1 MRGLDKFREYMSGF
15 RSHYVVIGGVA
26 TVLTLQDKGLPARAT
41 KDVDMIIICQPESK
55 FYMRRFWEFIKA
67 GGYKLWKPD
76 DEEGTHPCFYRFI
89 KPDNKEFP
97 VQVELFSKVPEYV
110 EVPEDVH
117 IVHIPMEG
125 YTSSFSAIIMDEAYY
140 DFAVGHSEIVGD
152 IRILKPEALIVLKS
166 VAFLENLRRKERGES
181 VDQKDIDKH
190 KKDVYR
196 LAYVFDGSERFE
208 VNDTIK
214 ERLRD
219 FINEVEK
226 SPIDGKNMMREYGI
240 PAMLMPDFF
249 ELLRSIF
256 SLAKGLES

>member
-1 MRGLDKFREYMSGF
+1 MQGLDKFREYMSGF

-26 TVLTLQDKGLPARAT
+26 TVLTLEDRGLPARAT

-55 FYMRRFWEFIKA
+55 FYMKRFWEFVKA

-76 DEEGTHPCFYRFI
+76 DKEDTHPCFYRFI
-89 KPDNKEFP
+89 KPDNREFP
-97 VQVELFSKVPEYV
+97 IQVELFSKVPEYV

-140 DFAVGHSEIVGD
+140 DFAVTHSEIVGD
-152 IRILKPEALIVLKS
+152 IRILKPEALIVLKA
-166 VAFLENLRRKERGES
+166 VAFLENQRLKEKGDP

-196 LAYVFDGSERFE
+196 LAYVFNGSERFE

-214 ERLRD
+214 ERLRA
-219 FINEVEK
+219 FVSEVEK
-226 SPIDGKNMMREYGI
+226 NPIDGKNMFRGQGI
-240 PAMLMPDFF
+240 PAMGMPDFS
-249 ELLRSIF
+249 ELLWNLF
-256 SLAKGLES
+256 GL

>member
-1 MRGLDKFREYMSGF
+1 MSGF

-26 TVLTLQDKGLPARAT
+26 TVLTLQDRGLPARAT

-55 FYMRRFWEFIKA
+55 FYMKRFWEFIKA

-76 DEEGTHPCFYRFI
+76 DVEDTHPCFYRFI
-89 KPDNKEFP
+89 KPDNMEFP

-110 EVPEDVH
+110 EVPDDVK

-152 IRILKPEALIVLKS
+152 IRILKPEALIVLKA
-166 VAFLENLRRKERGES
+166 VAFLENLRRKERGEV
-181 VDQKDIDKH
+181 VDQRDIDKH

-208 VNDTIK
+208 VSNTIK

-219 FINEVEK
+219 FVNEVEK
-226 SPIDGKNMMREYGI
+226 SPIDGKNMLRGQGI
-240 PAMLMPDFF
+240 PAMSITDFS

-256 SLAKGLES
+256 GLA

>member
-1 MRGLDKFREYMSGF
+1 MQGLDKFREYMSGF

-26 TVLTLQDKGLPARAT
+26 TVLTLEDRGLPARAT

-55 FYMRRFWEFIKA
+55 FYMKRFWEFVKA

-76 DEEGTHPCFYRFI
+76 DEEDTHPCFYRFI
-89 KPDNKEFP
+89 KPDNREFP
-97 VQVELFSKVPEYV
+97 IQVELFSKVPEYV

-140 DFAVGHSEIVGD
+140 DFAVTHSEIVGD
-152 IRILKPEALIVLKS
+152 IRILKPEALIVLKA
-166 VAFLENLRRKERGES
+166 VAFLENQRLKEKGDP

-196 LAYVFDGSERFE
+196 LAYVFNGSERFE

-214 ERLRD
+214 ERLRA
-219 FINEVEK
+219 FVSEVEK
-226 SPIDGKNMMREYGI
+226 NPIDGKNMMRGQGI
-240 PAMLMPDFF
+240 PAMSMKDFTG
-249 ELLRSIF
+249 LLRDIF
-256 SLAKGLES
+256 GLA

>member
-1 MRGLDKFREYMSGF
+1 MQGLDKFREYMSGF

-26 TVLTLQDKGLPARAT
+26 TVLTLEDRGLPARAT

-55 FYMRRFWEFIKA
+55 FYMKRFWEFVKA

-76 DEEGTHPCFYRFI
+76 DKEDTHPCFYRFI
-89 KPDNKEFP
+89 KPDNREFP
-97 VQVELFSKVPEYV
+97 IQVELFSKVPEYV

-140 DFAVGHSEIVGD
+140 DFAVTHSEIVGD
-152 IRILKPEALIVLKS
+152 IRILKPEALIVLKA
-166 VAFLENLRRKERGES
+166 VAFLENQRLKEKGDP

-196 LAYVFDGSERFE
+196 LAYVFNGSERFE

-214 ERLRD
+214 ERLRA
-219 FINEVEK
+219 FVSEVEK
-226 SPIDGKNMMREYGI
+226 NPIDGKNMMRGQGI
-240 PAMLMPDFF
+240 PTMSMKNFTG
-249 ELLRSIF
+249 LLRDIF
-256 SLAKGLES
+256 GLA

>member
-1 MRGLDKFREYMSGF
+1 MQGLDKFREYMSGF

-26 TVLTLQDKGLPARAT
+26 TVLTLEDRGLPARAT

-55 FYMRRFWEFIKA
+55 FYMKRFWEFVKA

-76 DEEGTHPCFYRFI
+76 DKEDTHPCFYRFI
-89 KPDNKEFP
+89 KPDNREFP
-97 VQVELFSKVPEYV
+97 IQVELFSKVPEYV

-140 DFAVGHSEIVGD
+140 DFAVTHSEIVGD
-152 IRILKPEALIVLKS
+152 IRILKPEALIVLKA
-166 VAFLENLRRKERGES
+166 VAFLENQRLKEKGDP

-214 ERLRD
+214 ERLRA
-219 FINEVEK
+219 FVSEVEK
-226 SPIDGKNMMREYGI
+226 NPIDGKNMMRGQGI
-240 PAMLMPDFF
+240 PAMSMKDFTG
-249 ELLRSIF
+249 LLRDIF
-256 SLAKGLES
+256 GLA